1 MKSKKDGESFRSDL
15 FSIFEEAVGCR
26 QHPGASDLQELKKGL
41 EVNDKI

>member
-15 FSIFEEAVGCR
+15 FSIFKEAVDCC

-41 EVNDKI
+41 KMKNKI